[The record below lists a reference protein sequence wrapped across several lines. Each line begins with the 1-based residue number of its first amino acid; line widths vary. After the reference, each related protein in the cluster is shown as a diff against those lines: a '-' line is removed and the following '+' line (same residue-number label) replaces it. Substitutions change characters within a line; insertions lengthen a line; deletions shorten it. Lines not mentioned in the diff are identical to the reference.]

1 MNDTLQ
7 LFKVFMAENASK
19 EVGKVLQSGYIAQGP
34 KVEEFEKAMQPI
46 FAPNPYVLSLNS
58 GTSAIHLALHLL
70 KKPDPEH
77 EWPGIEKGDEVLSSA
92 LTCTATNWPIMAEGI
107 NIKWVDVDPT
117 RVVISMKD
125 LRAKLSPRTKVIIF
139 VHWGGLI
146 ADLDEIQSIRDEC
159 YQRFGFRPYVIED
172 CAHAMGAKFQGKN
185 LGNHGNLC
193 IFSLQAIKHL
203 TTGDGGIL
211 TVPNKTLYKRGKL
224 IRWFG
229 ISREQRSQPGSDFR
243 LEADVPEWGFKFHM
257 NDINATIGLCNIPH
271 LSFILERCRDNA
283 GYYYQALQNIPGIQ
297 CVRGSQHACSSF
309 WLFSLRVL
317 NGEKKRLMQFMTDK
331 KIVVSQVHKRNDL
344 HSCVSEFKAQ
354 LPNLDKLEQE
364 LLCIPVGWWITED
377 DRIRIVETIK
387 QFFETSTA
395 RL

>member
-146 ADLDEIQSIRDEC
+146 ADLDEIQSI
-159 YQRFGFRPYVIED
+159 YG
-172 CAHAMGAKFQGKN
+172 
-185 LGNHGNLC
+185 
-193 IFSLQAIKHL
+193 
-203 TTGDGGIL
+203 
-211 TVPNKTLYKRGKL
+211 
-224 IRWFG
+224 
-229 ISREQRSQPGSDFR
+229 
-243 LEADVPEWGFKFHM
+243 
-257 NDINATIGLCNIPH
+257 
-271 LSFILERCRDNA
+271 
-283 GYYYQALQNIPGIQ
+283 
-297 CVRGSQHACSSF
+297 
-309 WLFSLRVL
+309 
-317 NGEKKRLMQFMTDK
+317 
-331 KIVVSQVHKRNDL
+331 
-344 HSCVSEFKAQ
+344 
-354 LPNLDKLEQE
+354 
-364 LLCIPVGWWITED
+364 
-377 DRIRIVETIK
+377 
-387 QFFETSTA
+387 
-395 RL
+395 